1 MLSGLKLGHTGVS
14 QHHQTRRLGYA
25 YSTGCGSVTL
35 AKGRLGKNM
44 GAPGSAAGRT
54 ITITAMGTIANS
66 QKRLAMAMVSE
77 PLSRLGAIVLAMVM
91 VQREREFASC

>member
-1 MLSGLKLGHTGVS
+1 MTRGLLAHPPHATTSGLMS
-14 QHHQTRRLGYA
+14 
-25 YSTGCGSVTL
+25 
-35 AKGRLGKNM
+35 
-44 GAPGSAAGRT
+44 SAAGRT